1 MFEQTCAELTRA
13 AIDRDDERA
22 FGRLLR
28 QVHQA
33 ATVIPVAELTAG
45 VRLLAQGV
53 AEAPLDYAASLA
65 VMSGMIVE
73 NGADAD
79 APGTAVMGRLLEVT
93 TGALTFADAWAK
105 AAGGEPPDP
114 AEHQPSREVW
124 DVVRPGL
131 GDGAGPA
138 MEAWWSLPRFALAAS
153 TVLSVSPM
161 VRASVPD
168 RETLAAA
175 VDRAEDHCGQLTYVR
190 DLLRVLDGER
200 LLVLD
205 RASGRG
211 WTVVI
216 GGIGDNFQLHTL
228 LAGEL
233 IRPDRLPGQ
242 APDPRWVGSSLD
254 QDVPPGTPAVTG
266 QWNLVDVDGEWIWN
280 EGVPADI
287 PEVGGTRVV
296 VLDPPPYERSW
307 NPGRRFPQMPASLFV
322 EAAHDPASLQGWW
335 QRVRP
340 ATTRPTG

>member
-13 AIDRDDERA
+13 AIARDEQA
-22 FGRLLR
+22 FGGLLQ
-28 QVHQA
+28 QVHQVA
-33 ATVIPVAELTAG
+33 GGLPAAELTAG
-45 VRLLAQGV
+45 VRQLAEGITR
-53 AEAPLDYAASLA
+53 ASLDQAAWLA
-65 VMSGMIVE
+65 VLSGAIVE
-73 NGADAD
+73 NGADAN
-79 APGTAVMGRLLEVT
+79 APGTAVMGRLHEVT
-93 TGALTFADAWAK
+93 AGALAFAGAWEK

-114 AEHQPSREVW
+114 AENEPSRESW

-168 RETLAAA
+168 RETLAVA
-175 VDRAEDHCGQLTYVR
+175 VDRAERYCGQLAYVR

-211 WTVVI
+211 WTIVI

-228 LAGEL
+228 LAGAL
-233 IRPDRLPGQ
+233 IGPGRLPGT
-242 APDPRWVGSSLD
+242 APDPRWVASSLD

-266 QWNLVDVDGEWIWN
+266 HWNLVDVDGQWIWN

-296 VLDPPPYERSW
+296 VLDPPAYTRSW
-307 NPGRRFPQMPASLFV
+307 NPGRRFPQMPASFFV
-322 EAAHDPASLQGWW
+322 EAEHDPASLRGWW

-340 ATTRPTG
+340 ATSRPTG

>member
-1 MFEQTCAELTRA
+1 MFEQMCAELSRA
-13 AIDRDDERA
+13 AIDRDEQTFGGLLQEVHRA
-22 FGRLLR
+22 
-28 QVHQA
+28 A
-33 ATVIPVAELTAG
+33 AAVPAAELTAG
-45 VRLLAQGV
+45 VRLLAQGI
-53 AEAPLDYAASLA
+53 AQASLDQAAWLA
-65 VMSGMIVE
+65 VMSGAIVE

-93 TGALTFADAWAK
+93 TGALAFAGAWEK

-114 AEHQPSREVW
+114 AENEPSREAW

-175 VDRAEDHCGQLTYVR
+175 VDRAEPHCGQLAYVR

-228 LAGEL
+228 LAGAL
-233 IRPDRLPGQ
+233 IGPDRLPGN
-242 APDPRWVGSSLD
+242 APDPRWVASSLD
-254 QDVPPGTPAVTG
+254 QDVPPGTPSVTG

-307 NPGRRFPQMPASLFV
+307 SPGRRFPQMPASIFV
-322 EAAHDPASLQGWW
+322 EAAHDPANLQGWW